1 MALQILPKTHKYP
14 ELTADNIQEIEQLA
28 QALDEINRLTYD
40 EMEALEARVTSAEG
54 SITTNTANIATNT
67 TNIATNVTNI
77 GTNVTDITNL
87 ENRIEPVNMKVFSG
101 TTDADSETIFAHGLT
116 ASKILGGLA
125 SLSRSDGYYF
135 GLDVGSVWGAADA
148 YRMYWN
154 GTNVYLNTVGSG
166 LQNRAYRVI
175 LFYVD

>member
-54 SITTNTANIATNT
+54 SITTNTTNIATNT
-67 TNIATNVTNI
+67 TNIATNVTDI

-101 TTDADSETIFAHGLT
+101 TTDADSQTSFAHGIT
-116 ASKILGGLA
+116 ESKICGGL
-125 SLSRSDGYYF
+125 SSIYNGTVYVLNDI
-135 GLDVGSVWGAADA
+135 GSGAYVAADA
-148 YRMYWN
+148 HRIYVN
-154 GTNVYLNTVGSG
+154 GSNVILDNVGSN
-166 LQNRAYRVI
+166 LQSKAYRVI